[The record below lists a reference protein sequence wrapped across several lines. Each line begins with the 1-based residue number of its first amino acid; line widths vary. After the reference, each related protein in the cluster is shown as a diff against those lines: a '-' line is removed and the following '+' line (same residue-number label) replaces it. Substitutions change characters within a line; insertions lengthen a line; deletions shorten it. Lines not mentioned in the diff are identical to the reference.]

1 MASVQQFANVTSQQV
16 GEGFLFVDR
25 SQKSGNFAP
34 YSVAWNLAVD
44 HTLSRSLALRVK
56 YLQSFARDM
65 ITLQP
70 QQITNQNALVLGS
83 SGSAQTRQFEFT
95 AKVGAVSNRQFYF
108 SYVRQYARGTLSD
121 AENYLGETP
130 FPVVRQGLV
139 ASLPSEIPNRFL
151 LWGTYSLPHKF
162 QLMPHV
168 EVRNGFPYQA
178 TNGLQQYVLMNGPQ
192 SRYPRYFSMDIRVS
206 KEIPLAKKH
215 VVRLSA
221 TILNLTN
228 HFNPL
233 EVHSNFADPLYGTFF
248 GNYGRKL
255 VVDFDVLH

>member
-1 MASVQQFANVTSQQV
+1 MAKKKIPPAR
-16 GEGFLFVDR
+16 GFLLQISSEHR
-25 SQKSGNFAP
+25 SHNT
-34 YSVAWNLAVD
+34 
-44 HTLSRSLALRVK
+44 H
-56 YLQSFARDM
+56 AR
-65 ITLQP
+65 
-70 QQITNQNALVLGS
+70 
-83 SGSAQTRQFEFT
+83 
-95 AKVGAVSNRQFYF
+95 VGAVSNRQFYF

-130 FPVVRQGLV
+130 FPVVRQELV

-151 LWGTYSLPHKF
+151 LWGTYSLPYKF

-168 EVRNGFPYQA
+168 EIRNGFPYQS
-178 TNGLQQYVLMNGPQ
+178 TDGLQQYVLMNCPQ
-192 SRYPRYFSMDIRVS
+192 SRYPRYFSPDIRVS

-233 EVHSNFADPLYGTFF
+233 EVHSNFADPLYGTLF
-248 GNYGRKL
+248 GKYGRKL
-255 VVDFDVLH
+255 VVEFDVLH